1 MSKKEMP
8 ESTDEKLAEILL
20 HLRRMDK
27 RDRVRMWGSFVRG
40 IIGIL
45 PVVVF
50 LYGAWFFYQ
59 NGEDFMQKMID
70 ASAKQAAEV
79 LSNGAGG
86 FFEQFRNFGQ

>member
-1 MSKKEMP
+1 MP
-8 ESTDEKLAEILL
+8 KTTDAKLEEILL

-27 RDRVRMWGSFVRG
+27 RDRFRMWGAFARG
-40 IIGIL
+40 IIGIVPIL
-45 PVVVF
+45 IF

-79 LSNGAGG
+79 INSGAGG
-86 FFEQFRNFGQ
+86 FIDQFRNFGQ